1 MTETTI
7 QLGVDFESIAPD
19 AKAWVYTSN
28 QEFTEEQLDLITKNA
43 DAFLSQWDSH
53 GKTIKGNIQVL
64 HNRFIAVFA
73 DTEGDTMCGRAQD
86 SSVKFMKELEQILG
100 VKLMDRMLVAIN
112 QNGTIEAL
120 PFMELRNKIASGEI
134 PKSTPFYNGLI
145 TSKVEF
151 LSNWETPIEGSW
163 I

>member
-7 QLGVDFESIAPD
+7 NLGTPFTEIAPE

-28 QEFTEEQLDLITKNA
+28 QDFSETQLA
-43 DAFLSQWDSH
+43 DIEKYAEVFLSQWDSH
-53 GKTIKGNIQVL
+53 GNLVKGTFQILN
-64 HNRFIAVFA
+64 NRFIAVFA

-112 QNGTIEAL
+112 QNGIIETL

-134 PKSTPFYNGLI
+134 PKNTNFYNGLI
-145 TSKVEF
+145 TSKQEF
-151 LSNWETPIEGSW
+151 LSDWERPIDGSW
-163 I
+163 L